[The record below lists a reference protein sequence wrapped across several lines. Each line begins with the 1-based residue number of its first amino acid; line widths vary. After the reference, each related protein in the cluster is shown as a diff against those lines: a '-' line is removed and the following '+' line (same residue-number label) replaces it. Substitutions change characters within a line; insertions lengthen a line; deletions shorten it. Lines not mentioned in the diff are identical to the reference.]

1 VALPFDVAL
10 RPARHADLEAIV
22 AIVLRSTATF
32 ASWAPPSWRPPLA
45 ELERAYWWG
54 RLPGDH
60 SRRTLLAAG
69 VQAGPVGV
77 VSWAQAVEARGP
89 LVPVPGLAHL
99 SALFVVP
106 ECWRQGIATALL
118 AAAEDA
124 MRAAGY
130 GRAELWTPRDGTAGA
145 FYAARGW
152 HPYGAEEF
160 SESLALV
167 GVQYGKR
174 L

>member
-1 VALPFDVAL
+1 MALPLDVGL
-10 RPARHADLEAIV
+10 RPARRTDLDAIV

-32 ASWAPPSWRPPLA
+32 ASWAPPSWKPPLA

-60 SRRTLLAAG
+60 SRRSLVAVGGDEAI
-69 VQAGPVGV
+69 VGV
-77 VSWAQAVEARGP
+77 VSWAQAVEPRGP

-106 ECWRQGIATALL
+106 ERWRQGIASALL
-118 AAAEDA
+118 AATEAE
-124 MRAAGY
+124 MREAGY
-130 GRAELWTPRDGTAGA
+130 ARAELWTPRDGPAAG

-152 HPYGAEEF
+152 RPDGTEEH
-160 SESLALV
+160 SASLGLV
-167 GVQYGKR
+167 GSRYAKE

>member
-1 VALPFDVAL
+1 MALPLDAAL

-32 ASWAPPSWRPPLA
+32 ASWAPPSWKPPLA
-45 ELERAYWWG
+45 EFERAYWWG

-60 SRRTLLAAG
+60 SRSTLLATGEGAE
-69 VQAGPVGV
+69 PLGV
-77 VSWAQAVEARGP
+77 VSWAQAVELRAP
-89 LVPVPGLAHL
+89 PMPVPGLAHL

-106 ECWRQGIATALL
+106 EAWRQGIATALL
-118 AAAEDA
+118 AAAEEA

-130 GRAELWTPRDGTAGA
+130 GRAELWTPRDGTARA

-152 HPYGAEEF
+152 RPDGAQEF
-160 SESLALV
+160 SESLGLM
-167 GVQYGKR
+167 GVRYGKQ